1 MPEPK
6 KISPLLDNMILGDAI
21 SEHNGIRCYPVMHT
35 QTNEKFILKVISIP
49 SSKTKLE
56 ALLLTGALEN
66 EEAAKAYFLQRA
78 KELTEEL
85 DALNQLS
92 RQEGFLCCEGYQ
104 IVSAEDSI
112 GYEIYILNR
121 YKRTLER
128 YMAKH
133 TLTQLDA
140 LNLGLDL
147 CSALTACRRSGYLF
161 VNLKPSNIYIND
173 NGEYKISDLG
183 FVPLNTLKYAV
194 MPEQYIGSYTAPEI
208 EDAFASL
215 NETLDVYAVG
225 MILYMIYNG
234 GVLPEIKNQDLS
246 APAYA
251 DSALSEII
259 LKACSPCMED
269 RWQDPAQMG
278 QMLVSYMQKNGA
290 FDTPV
295 IPVPEETEQTEYPQ
309 ITEFSDNSNY
319 ENISIDEMMQIIDTI
334 EKPKPE
340 VSTEDISPVEITDAE
355 TAVAA
360 EESYTDEK
368 VDMEIPPAVEPEEFD
383 SSDSQ
388 PDKDFY
394 EGVSEEVSQI
404 LTQAD
409 TLAQIDAPE
418 LVISPEPEDII
429 LPEITEDGP
438 EITEEDLPAEENKED
453 NDMKKDDYF
462 NEEYFSEEAPKKS
475 SHWIRNTVIIILL
488 LLLLGGG
495 VLVYTLYVSKSVQQL
510 QVTGVG
516 DELTVSV
523 QSDADESLLSVSCV
537 NTDTHVVITVPV
549 SGGKAQFTGLSASS
563 KYIISVNISGLHI
576 LTGNTETEYATPAET
591 SIVQYDVEIGES
603 AGTVKIK
610 FAVNGPD
617 SERWNFTYFSDGEQ
631 PITKPVTG
639 HSFTLS
645 GLKENQKY
653 TGILEPEKNLMIKEP
668 LEITFTASELIRA
681 NNLKIV
687 SCFRGSLSAQWEAP
701 ESIAVESWFA
711 RCYNENYDQTVNV
724 KNTTATFNG
733 LNSDEGFTVE
743 VWAQGQT
750 AKQTKIV
757 GENSITVQ
765 SFSAELA
772 DADTIELSWEST
784 TQPQGGWVVSY
795 WVNDSQTAFEY
806 TTTSQKAVIAPVAP
820 GCKYTFVV
828 SAADS
833 SISTFCQEQI
843 CMVPA
848 AEEDFILSVNNKEI
862 TQNDLQVSMCKRP
875 ATGNWTVSDVPDSY
889 YTQSFSSGEKA
900 ALVIFLKTKYEEANN
915 DVDVT
920 MVIKSEEN
928 DLVDI
933 SASTVSWN
941 SIWNQNYYTLNIP
954 STPTEP
960 GCYQLS
966 LYWNNMLLF
975 ETDFSVS

>member
-35 QTNEKFILKVISIP
+35 QTNEKFILKVISVP
-49 SSKTKLE
+49 SSPTKLE

-66 EEAAKAYFLQRA
+66 EDAAKAYFQQRT

-85 DALNQLS
+85 DVLSQLS
-92 RQEGFLCCEGYQ
+92 RQEGFLCCDGYQ
-104 IVSAEDSI
+104 VVSAEDSV

-128 YMAKH
+128 YMSKH
-133 TLTQLDA
+133 ALTQLDA

-161 VNLKPSNIYIND
+161 VNLKPSNIYISD

-183 FVPLNTLKYAV
+183 LLPLNTLKYAV
-194 MPEQYIGSYTAPEI
+194 LPEQYIGSYTAPEI

-215 NETLDVYAVG
+215 NESLDVYAVG

-234 GVLPEIKNQDLS
+234 GVLPENKAADFP

-259 LKACSPCMED
+259 LKACSTRIED

-295 IPVPEETEQTEYPQ
+295 VPVPVETEETEEPQTP
-309 ITEFSDNSNY
+309 EFSDNSNY
-319 ENISIDEMMQIIDTI
+319 ENISIDEMIQIIDTI
-334 EKPKPE
+334 GETEPE
-340 VSTEDISPVEITDAE
+340 TPSADISPALEEACEGEAAEIE
-355 TAVAA
+355 TA
-360 EESYTDEK
+360 
-368 VDMEIPPAVEPEEFD
+368 PPEETD
-383 SSDSQ
+383 PADNQADTAS
-388 PDKDFY
+388 Y

-409 TLAQIDAPE
+409 TLSQIDAPE
-418 LVISPEPEDII
+418 PITSPEPEEIL
-429 LPEITEDGP
+429 LPEVTETAC
-438 EITEEDLPAEENKED
+438 EMTEEDTTVDENED
-453 NDMKKDDYF
+453 NAHMKADEYLND
-462 NEEYFSEEAPKKS
+462 EYFLEEEPKKS
-475 SHWIRNTVIIILL
+475 FHWIRNTVIIGLL

-495 VLVYTLYVSKSVQQL
+495 VLFYTLFVSKSVQQL
-510 QVTGVG
+510 QVAGVG

-523 QSDADESLLSVSCV
+523 QTDADESLLSVSCV
-537 NTDTHVVITVPV
+537 NTQTQVVITVPV

-563 KYIISVNISGLHI
+563 RYIIRVNISGLHI

-591 SIVQYDVEIGES
+591 SIVQYDVEIGET
-603 AGTVKIK
+603 AGTVNIK

-617 SERWNFTYFSDGEQ
+617 SEKWNFTYYADGEQ
-631 PITKPVTG
+631 PITKQVTG
-639 HSFTLS
+639 HSFTLN

-653 TGILEPEKNLMIKEP
+653 TGILEPEKNLMIKDP

-681 NNLKIV
+681 NNLKII
-687 SCFRGSLSAQWEAP
+687 SCFEGSLSAQWDAP

-711 RCYNENYDQTVNV
+711 RCFNENYDQTVNV

-733 LNSDEGFTVE
+733 LNSAEGFTVE

-757 GENSITVQ
+757 GANSITVQ

-772 DADTIELSWEST
+772 DAGTIELSWEST
-784 TQPQGGWVVSY
+784 AQPQGGWIVSY

-806 TTTSQKAVIAPVAP
+806 TTTSSKAVIAPVAP
-820 GCKYTFVV
+820 GCKYTFSV

-833 SISTFCQEQI
+833 TVSTFCQEQI

-848 AEEDFILSVNNKEI
+848 AEEDFAMTVNNKEI
-862 TQNDLQVSMCKRP
+862 TQNDLQVSMCRRP
-875 ATGNWTVSDVPDSY
+875 SSGTWSVSDVDDSD

-900 ALVIFLKTKYEEANN
+900 ALVIFLNTKYEEADH

-941 SIWNQNYYTLNIP
+941 SIWKQNYYTLNIP

-960 GCYQLS
+960 GCYQFS

>member
-21 SEHNGIRCYPVMHT
+21 SEHHGIRCYPAMHT
-35 QTNEKFILKVISIP
+35 QSNEKFILKVISIP
-49 SSKTKLE
+49 SSQTKLE

-78 KELTEEL
+78 KELTDEL

-104 IVSAEDSI
+104 IVPLDDSV

-121 YKRTLER
+121 YKKTLER
-128 YMAKH
+128 YMAKNS
-133 TLTQLDA
+133 LTQLDA

-147 CSALTACRRSGYLF
+147 CSALAACRRSGYLF

-173 NGEYKISDLG
+173 NGEFKISDLG
-183 FVPLNTLKYAV
+183 LIPLSTLKYAV
-194 MPEQYIGSYTAPEI
+194 IPEQYIGNYTAPEV

-234 GVLPEIKNQDLS
+234 GVLPENKNTDLP

-259 LKACSPCMED
+259 LKACSVRMND

-290 FDTPV
+290 FDTPI
-295 IPVPEETEQTEYPQ
+295 IPLPEEETETEAPE
-309 ITEFSDNSNY
+309 TLDFSDNSNY

-334 EKPKPE
+334 EETEPE
-340 VSTEDISPVEITDAE
+340 APADVPCPVLEGSLEE
-355 TAVAA
+355 TG
-360 EESYTDEK
+360 
-368 VDMEIPPAVEPEEFD
+368 IPQKAEPEEITPTEIQID
-383 SSDSQ
+383 AES
-388 PDKDFY
+388 Y

-409 TLAQIDAPE
+409 TLSQVDIPE
-418 LVISPEPEDII
+418 PVASVEPEDIV
-429 LPEITEDGP
+429 LPEVTDAVPEVLAEDAPAEDNG
-438 EITEEDLPAEENKED
+438 EESEEDT
-453 NDMKKDDYF
+453 DMYKDDYF

-475 SHWIRNTVIIILL
+475 SHWIRNTVIIALL

-495 VLVYTLYVSKSVQQL
+495 VLFYTLYVSKSVQQL

-516 DELTVSV
+516 DELTVTV
-523 QSDADESLLSVSCV
+523 QSDAAEELLSVSCV
-537 NTDTHVVITVPV
+537 NTETQVVITVPV
-549 SGGKAQFTGLSASS
+549 SGGQAQFTGLSASS
-563 KYIISVNISGLHI
+563 KYMIHVNISGLHV

-591 SIVQYDVEIGES
+591 SIVQYDVEIGET
-603 AGTVKIK
+603 AGTVNVK

-617 SERWNFTYFSDGEQ
+617 SEKWNFTYYAEGEQ

-639 HSFTLS
+639 HSFTLT

-668 LEITFTASELIRA
+668 LEITFTASELIKA

-687 SCFRGSLSAQWEAP
+687 SCFDGSLSAQWDAP

-724 KNTTATFNG
+724 KSTTATFNG
-733 LNSDEGFTVE
+733 LNSAEGFTVE

-757 GENSITVQ
+757 GENSITIQ

-772 DADTIELSWEST
+772 DTGTIDLSWEST
-784 TQPQGGWVVSY
+784 ANPQGGWIVSY
-795 WVNDSQTAFEY
+795 WVNDSQTAFAY
-806 TTTSQKAVIAPVAP
+806 TTTSSKAVIAPVAP
-820 GCKYTFVV
+820 GCKYTFIV

-833 SISTFCQEQI
+833 SVSTFCQEQI
-843 CMVPA
+843 CMVPT
-848 AEEDFILSVNNKEI
+848 AEEDFALTVNNKQI
-862 TQNDLQVSMCKRP
+862 TQNDLQISMCKRP
-875 ATGNWTVSDVPDSY
+875 TSGSWSVSDVSDSD

-900 ALVIFLKTKYEEANN
+900 ALVIFLNTKYE
-915 DVDVT
+915 DSDTDLDIT

-941 SIWNQNYYTLNIP
+941 SIWNQNYYTLNMP
-954 STPTEP
+954 STPTEA
-960 GCYQLS
+960 GCYQLT
-966 LYWNNMLLF
+966 LYWNNMLVY
-975 ETDFSVS
+975 ETDFSIS

>member
-35 QTNEKFILKVISIP
+35 HTNEKFILKVISIP

-66 EEAAKAYFLQRA
+66 EDAAKAYFQQRA

-104 IVSAEDSI
+104 VVSSEDGV

-128 YMAKH
+128 YMSKH

-161 VNLKPSNIYIND
+161 VNLKPSNIYITD

-183 FVPLNTLKYAV
+183 LVPLNTLKYAV
-194 MPEQYIGSYTAPEI
+194 LPEQYIGSYTAPEI
-208 EDAFASL
+208 EDAFAAL

-234 GVLPEIKNQDLS
+234 GNLPENKNAELP
-246 APAYA
+246 APVYA

-259 LKACSPCMED
+259 LKACNTRMED

-295 IPVPEETEQTEYPQ
+295 IPVPAEPEEAEEPQ
-309 ITEFSDNSNY
+309 VAEFSDNSNY
-319 ENISIDEMMQIIDTI
+319 ENISIDEMIQIIDTI
-334 EKPKPE
+334 EETEPE
-340 VSTEDISPVEITDAE
+340 VSTEDISPALEESMEDENAETEIPTTDPEETDCAENQADAE
-355 TAVAA
+355 
-360 EESYTDEK
+360 S
-368 VDMEIPPAVEPEEFD
+368 
-383 SSDSQ
+383 
-388 PDKDFY
+388 Y
-394 EGVSEEVSQI
+394 EGVSEEVNQI

-409 TLAQIDAPE
+409 TLAQIDT
-418 LVISPEPEDII
+418 PEPVTPPEQEDII
-429 LPEITEDGP
+429 LPEI
-438 EITEEDLPAEENKED
+438 AEEEISADENEE
-453 NDMKKDDYF
+453 NTDMKKDDYL
-462 NEEYFSEEAPKKS
+462 NEEYFSEEEPKKS

-495 VLVYTLYVSKSVQQL
+495 VLFYTLYVSKSVQQL
-510 QVTGVG
+510 QVSGVG

-523 QSDADESLLSVSCV
+523 QSDAEESLLSVSCV
-537 NTDTHVVITVPV
+537 NTETQVVITVPV
-549 SGGKAQFTGLSASS
+549 SSGKAQFTGLSASS
-563 KYIISVNISGLHI
+563 KYIISVNISGLHV
-576 LTGNTETEYATPAET
+576 LTGDTEIEYATPAET
-591 SIVQYDVEIGES
+591 TIVQYDVEIGES
-603 AGTVKIK
+603 AGTVNIK

-617 SERWNFTYFSDGEQ
+617 SEKWNFTYNADGEQ

-639 HSFTLS
+639 HSFTLT

-653 TGILEPEKNLMIKEP
+653 TGILEPEKNLMIKDP
-668 LEITFTASELIRA
+668 LEITFTASELIKA

-687 SCFRGSLSAQWEAP
+687 SCFGGSLSAQWEAP

-711 RCYNENYDQTVNV
+711 RCYNDNYDQTINV

-733 LNSDEGFTVE
+733 LNSAEGFTVE

-772 DADTIELSWEST
+772 ETGTIELSWEST
-784 TQPQGGWVVSY
+784 AQPQGGWIVSY
-795 WVNDSQTAFEY
+795 WVNESQTAFEY
-806 TTTSQKAVIAPVAP
+806 TTTTNKAIIAPVAP
-820 GCKYTFVV
+820 GCKYTFSI
-828 SAADS
+828 SAADTS
-833 SISTFCQEQI
+833 VNTFCQEQI

-848 AEEDFILSVNNKEI
+848 AEEDFTLTVNNKEI
-862 TQNDLQVSMCKRP
+862 TQNDLQISMCKRP
-875 ATGNWTVSDVPDSY
+875 SSGTWTVSDVADSD

-900 ALVIFLKTKYEEANN
+900 ALVIFLKTKYEESNN
-915 DVDVT
+915 DLDVT
-920 MVIKSEEN
+920 MVIQSEEN

-960 GCYQLS
+960 GCYQFS